1 MDIKKLTEYLESSF
15 LRDLLSL
22 ESVTDISYNGESIYY
37 IDNRFGRMKR
47 EVDVEPQL
55 VKDFIRQIANL
66 SEKQFSYQ
74 SPELDVSFGK
84 YRLSALHQSIC
95 RKNNVECVC
104 FSIRIASSKLRLEE
118 NERFFPKEVIDLLD
132 VLIQSNVSIV
142 IGGLTGSGK
151 TELQKYLLTRMMEN
165 SRTIVIDNILELD
178 QLKIDKKLDLN
189 IWQVDENRSKASIQS
204 LVRTALRS
212 NPDWLIVAESRG
224 REMLEVLNSSLTGH
238 PIITTLHALDIKS
251 MPYRMV
257 RMVMMNEQKMDFK
270 DVYQDIAYHLRF
282 YIYMKRKYLNNG
294 AVLRYISSIAYLNG
308 NEMEEIYGSDGE
320 NKKYKSLSTN
330 AQTLLDLEMG
340 SDLFKKTYLGGI
352 K

>member
-1 MDIKKLTEYLESSF
+1 MDVKKLIEYIESSF
-15 LRDLLSL
+15 LRELVLL

-37 IDNRFGRMKR
+37 IDNRFGRLKWSI
-47 EVDVEPQL
+47 EVEPQL

-66 SEKQFSYQ
+66 SEKQFSFQ

-84 YRLSALHQSIC
+84 YRLSALHQSVC

-104 FSIRIASSKLRLEE
+104 FSIRISSSKVHIEE

-132 VLIQSNVSIV
+132 VLINSNVSIV

-151 TELQKYLLTRMMEN
+151 TELQKYLLTKMPEN
-165 SRTIVIDNILELD
+165 TRTIVIDNILELD
-178 QLKIDKKLDLN
+178 QLKIDRNLDLN
-189 IWQVDENRSKASIQS
+189 IWQVDDNRSKTSIQS

-224 REMLEVLNSSLTGH
+224 KEMLEVLNSSLTGH
-238 PIITTLHALDIKS
+238 PIITTIHALDIES

-257 RMVMMNEQKMDFK
+257 RMVMMNEQKMDFN

-308 NEMEEIYGSDGE
+308 KDMEEIYGSDGE
-320 NKKYKSLSTN
+320 NKKYKSLS
-330 AQTLLDLEMG
+330 AKALTLLSISHT

>member
-1 MDIKKLTEYLESSF
+1 MDVKKLIEYIESSF
-15 LRDLLSL
+15 LRELVLL

-37 IDNRFGRMKR
+37 IDNRFGRLKWST
-47 EVDVEPQL
+47 ELEPQL

-66 SEKQFSYQ
+66 SEKQFSFQ

-84 YRLSALHQSIC
+84 YRLSALHQSVC

-104 FSIRIASSKLRLEE
+104 FSIRISSSKVRIEE
-118 NERFFPKEVIDLLD
+118 NERFFPREVIDFLD
-132 VLIQSNVSIV
+132 VLINSNVSIV

-151 TELQKYLLTRMMEN
+151 TELQKYLLTKMPEN
-165 SRTIVIDNILELD
+165 TRTIVIDNILELD
-178 QLKIDKKLDLN
+178 QLKINRNLDLN
-189 IWQVDENRSKASIQS
+189 IWQVDDNRSKTSIQS

-224 REMLEVLNSSLTGH
+224 KEMLEVLNSSLTGH
-238 PIITTLHALDIKS
+238 PIITTIHALDIES

-257 RMVMMNEQKMDFK
+257 RMVMMNEQKMDFN

-308 NEMEEIYGSDGE
+308 KDMEEIYGSDGE
-320 NKKYKSLSTN
+320 NKKYKSLS
-330 AQTLLDLEMG
+330 AKALTLLNISHA